1 MMIVGEEYSQGGE
14 STTTPSR
21 STDED
26 NETTKRPSD
35 LSTVLNKPRIS
46 VPSVLQWYL

>member
-1 MMIVGEEYSQGGE
+1 MIVGEDYSQSGE

-35 LSTVLNKPRIS
+35 ISTVLDKPRIS
-46 VPSVLQWYL
+46 IPSVLQRYL

>member
-1 MMIVGEEYSQGGE
+1 MIVGEEYSQSGE

-26 NETTKRPSD
+26 NETTKGPSD
-35 LSTVLNKPRIS
+35 LSTVLDKSRIS
-46 VPSVLQWYL
+46 VSSILQRYL